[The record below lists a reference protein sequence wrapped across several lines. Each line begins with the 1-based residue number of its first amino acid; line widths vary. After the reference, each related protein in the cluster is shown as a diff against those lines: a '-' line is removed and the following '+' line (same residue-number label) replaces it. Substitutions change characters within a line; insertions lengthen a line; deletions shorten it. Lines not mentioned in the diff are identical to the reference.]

1 MNIELTKG
9 DSKSITVILKSNGV
23 KVPLV
28 NGDVIY
34 FSAKQKLSQTNYS
47 IQKTITAFTNGEAI
61 IGLLPADT
69 NIDTGSYLYDIQ
81 LSKASGEVYTIL
93 KGKLNITLGV
103 TA

>member
-23 KVPLV
+23 KVPL
-28 NGDVIY
+28 GDGDIIY
-34 FSAKQKLSQTNYS
+34 FSAKQKPSKQTYD
-47 IQKTITAFTNGEAI
+47 IQKTITSFTNGEAI
-61 IGLLPADT
+61 INLLPTDT
-69 NIDTGSYLYDIQ
+69 NIDTGSYSYDIQ
-81 LSKASGEVYTIL
+81 LNKASGEVYTIL

>member
-28 NGDVIY
+28 NGDIIY
-34 FSAKQKLSQTNYS
+34 FSAKQKPSELTYD
-47 IQKTITAFTNGEAI
+47 IQKTITSFTNGEAI
-61 IGLLPADT
+61 INLLPTDT